1 MKKGTPSSPPTFVNL
16 KKYYETHFVAHL
28 HDGLSNTM
36 KNLKPYMLIGIAA
49 WLFLKKWDSAES
61 LCLTLKSNIMKN
73 TFIWERPLHSEQI

>member
-1 MKKGTPSSPPTFVNL
+1 MNFNNDFNNNKQNSFVSDNL

-49 WLFLKKWDSAES
+49 
-61 LCLTLKSNIMKN
+61 
-73 TFIWERPLHSEQI
+73 

>member
-49 WLFLKKWDSAES
+49 
-61 LCLTLKSNIMKN
+61 
-73 TFIWERPLHSEQI
+73 